1 MSPDSAPVSASESGG
16 PERAEIRSGLGAT
29 DVDLA
34 PAAAGAEADEA
45 GEALVPTGA
54 VPQSGA
60 EGTSSTFRLVVAG
73 SLEPEHARPI
83 VALTLAEDI
92 ERLLAADWDTR
103 RLMLAEQPR
112 LLHPRVAAACAPRDP
127 FLSLVI
133 DRAAEA
139 GLERALAELPVG
151 ASLQA
156 CLDAP
161 EPPPLE
167 HAEAATRPAT
177 GPMTD
182 HGARWL
188 ARLTVELAERLTAEP
203 DEPDEP
209 GETEE
214 PEESEEPGEPEETV
228 SVAGSPGLRQDV
240 LTALAVLFDV
250 DRACLDEAGRLT
262 ETDWEEVG
270 AELADLPADP
280 LELARA
286 AEVWVQYLA
295 LFAPQAPEAGWAA
308 DLRDLLRA
316 TAHRGPDRAVEEHR
330 LVLAAQSACRDEDHG
345 AAEWLA
351 GAADTANTLLGH
363 WSRHGADWVL
373 VHAVVLARTVVSAT
387 PADHAERADL
397 VADLGSAIAE
407 QVQAGLAPVRD
418 LEESLAHAYEAVR
431 LTPSEAP
438 GWGTFAANLGYRIGL
453 AVDAG
458 LRPAAALRDAVQWQR
473 RALDAA
479 PAPDERR
486 PLRASM
492 LASRISEAVRAGEGT
507 SADLQEAIVHAE
519 EAVTLSAKATATAST
534 EATNGDSTD
543 SVEAHARSGT
553 SDRAMFEINLALL
566 LTEAVEAGARTAH
579 DLPRAVAL
587 ARCALDRIPPW
598 HTDRPGY
605 LASAA
610 TVLGDAVNADAVAT
624 ETLEEALAWQRESV
638 DGTSEDHPHY
648 ASRLSGLSNRIA
660 HAVLAGL
667 RPAAGY
673 AEAVRLARLA
683 LEHTPP
689 GHPDRPSFASNLG
702 AVVEEA
708 VQFGA
713 LPDTAMDEAREAA
726 REAYDSAPE
735 SAPARVG
742 YASNLATLLAAG
754 RRAEDYD
761 EALALARYCVAHVPE
776 GHPARPTHLSNLS
789 SLIADLVREGVVEPN
804 DLAKALTEA
813 IRTGEHALAGT
824 SEANPRRAAHESNLA
839 TALGLAVRRGVA
851 PPERLT
857 DVLRLATAAADRTPA
872 SHPDRAVYL
881 TNLMLAL
888 EEAVKADVLTGRQA
902 ADRALTVITDF
913 RQLVLY
919 TVSSPV
925 QREAVLR
932 TCEGLVAV
940 ATPLVADG
948 AGAAEGIRVAEGVR
962 NLAVGADRI
971 PDLPAG
977 AVPPEL
983 SARHRAAVEA
993 HRSAQQRFGAGLEDL
1008 AGTAGPQ
1015 EELAA
1020 VLAEIHRSLPGDG
1033 PPRPGDLPTLA
1044 DLAAHLPEASTAV
1057 YLVPGAE
1064 ATDGRALLLDRAGA
1078 VRQIPLPGLSEEQV
1092 GGWVNRLLEGPHH
1105 ALAVQ
1110 GLLWQVA
1117 MEPLL
1122 RAVDTTHVEAGGTT
1136 HVEAGGTTHVEAGGT
1151 ADWILVPVGHLSML
1165 PVHAAGTP
1173 EEWFDDRVA
1182 VRVVPSLTQL
1192 APPAAPPA
1200 SGAPLVA
1207 TSRAADLP
1215 FLPADRAVAEH
1226 LLPSATGPGTVV
1238 RARTRGEALT
1248 GLAEAPSAVLGGHA
1262 RHSLRHGAGL
1272 DLDDGPVAAEHLWRL
1287 PVRDRDVAFVTG
1299 CSSAQVAG
1307 TLVDEVVGLPSALLR
1322 AGFRG
1327 VFATLWPVSDATAFI
1342 TLAHLLQLR
1351 RARPDLAP
1359 HLVLHQVRRTLR
1371 TLTTREL
1378 RRWFE
1383 ELDSH
1388 LPVPPDTTAR
1398 LEAFLA
1404 PYGGGAT
1411 PLADPKDW
1419 AAFAYVGR

>member
-1 MSPDSAPVSASESGG
+1 MA
-16 PERAEIRSGLGAT
+16 R
-29 DVDLA
+29 
-34 PAAAGAEADEA
+34 AEADDA
-45 GEALVPTGA
+45 GEAPAPAEA
-54 VPQSGA
+54 VPRARA
-60 EGTSSTFRLVVAG
+60 EVASSTFRLVVAG
-73 SLEPEHARPI
+73 SLEPEHAGPTL
-83 VALTLAEDI
+83 ALTLTEDI

-103 RLMLAEQPR
+103 RRMLAERPR
-112 LLHPRVAAACAPRDP
+112 LVHPHVAQACSPRDP
-127 FLSLVI
+127 LLSLVI

-139 GLERALAELPVG
+139 GLERALAELPAG

-167 HAEAATRPAT
+167 HAEAATRLAT
-177 GPMTD
+177 GPVTT

-203 DEPDEP
+203 AAT
-209 GETEE
+209 GSGAGAG
-214 PEESEEPGEPEETV
+214 PEEAEEQSG
-228 SVAGSPGLRQDV
+228 VAGSPGLRQDV
-240 LTALAVLFDV
+240 LTALTVLFDV
-250 DRACLDEAGRLT
+250 DRSCLEEAGRLT
-262 ETDWEEVG
+262 DTDWEEVW
-270 AELADLPADP
+270 AELAHLPADA

-286 AEVWVQYLA
+286 ADVWVRYIA

-316 TAHRGPDRAVEEHR
+316 TAHRGPERAVEEHR
-330 LVLAAQSACRDEDHG
+330 LVLAAQDACGDEDRG
-345 AAEWLA
+345 APQWLA

-363 WSRHGADWVL
+363 WSRNGADWVL
-373 VHAVVLARTVVSAT
+373 DHAVALARAVVAAT
-387 PADHAERADL
+387 PADHRERADL

-407 QVQAGLAPVRD
+407 QVQAGLAPVGD
-418 LEESLAHAYEAVR
+418 LEESLAHAHEAVL
-431 LTPSEAP
+431 LTPPEAP

-458 LRPAAALRDAVQWQR
+458 LRPASALRDAVQWQR

-507 SADLQEAIVHAE
+507 SADLHEAIVHAE
-519 EAVTLSAKATATAST
+519 EAVTLSATFQATHSAKATAEASAEPAHTADGVGS
-534 EATNGDSTD
+534 A
-543 SVEAHARSGT
+543 EAHDRHGT
-553 SDRAMFEINLALL
+553 SDRGMFEINLALL
-566 LTEAVEAGARTAH
+566 LTEAVEAGARTGD

-587 ARCALDRIPPW
+587 ARSALDRIPPW
-598 HTDRPGY
+598 HPDRPGY

-610 TVLGDAVNADAVAT
+610 TVLGDAVNADAVAA

-638 DGTSEDHPHY
+638 EGTSEDHPHY
-648 ASRLSGLSNRIA
+648 ASRLSGLSNRIV
-660 HAVLAGL
+660 HAVLAGR

-726 REAYDSAPE
+726 REAYHSAPE
-735 SAPARVG
+735 SAPARIG

-754 RRAEDYD
+754 HRPEDYE
-761 EALALARYCVAHVPE
+761 EALALARYCVAHVPAS
-776 GHPARPTHLSNLS
+776 HPARPTHLSNLS
-789 SLIADLVREGVVEPN
+789 SLIADLVREDVVEPE
-804 DLAKALTEA
+804 DLSKALAEA
-813 IRTGEHALAGT
+813 IETGEQALAAT
-824 SEANPRRAAHESNLA
+824 PEANPRRAAHESNLA
-839 TALGLAVRRGVA
+839 TALGLAVRRGAAA
-851 PPERLT
+851 PARLT

-888 EEAVKADVLTGRQA
+888 EEAVRADVLTGREA
-902 ADRALTVITDF
+902 ADRAMAVITDF

-932 TCEGLVAV
+932 TCEGLVAA
-940 ATPLVADG
+940 ATPLVTAG
-948 AGAAEGIRVAEGVR
+948 AGVAEGIRVAEGVR

-977 AVPPEL
+977 SVPPRL
-983 SARHRAAVEA
+983 AARHRAAVEA
-993 HRSAQQRFGAGLEDL
+993 HRSAQQRFAAGLEDL

-1015 EELAA
+1015 EELTA
-1020 VLAEIHRSLPGDG
+1020 VLAEIRRNLPGDG
-1033 PPRPGDLPTLA
+1033 PPRPGDLPTIA
-1044 DLAAHLPEASTAV
+1044 ELAAHLPETSTAV

-1064 ATDGRALLLDRAGA
+1064 DAEGRALLLDRAGA
-1078 VRQIPLPGLSEEQV
+1078 VRQIRLPGLSEERV

-1110 GLLWQVA
+1110 GLLWEVA

-1122 RAVDTTHVEAGGTT
+1122 RAVGTA
-1136 HVEAGGTTHVEAGGT
+1136 HGEAGGT

-1207 TSRAADLP
+1207 TSGAPDLP

-1226 LLPSATGPGTVV
+1226 LLPSASGPGAVV
-1238 RARTRGEALT
+1238 RARSRDDALT
-1248 GLAEAPSAVLGGHA
+1248 GLAEASSAVLGGHA

-1272 DLDDGPVAAEHLWRL
+1272 DLDDGPVTAEHLWRL
-1287 PVRDRDVAFVTG
+1287 PVRERDVAFVTG

-1351 RARPDLAP
+1351 RDRPDLAP
-1359 HLVLHQVRRTLR
+1359 HLLLHEVRRTLR

-1378 RRWFE
+1378 RCWYA
-1383 ELDSH
+1383 ELASH
-1388 LPVPPDTTAR
+1388 LAVPPDTTAR

>member
-1 MSPDSAPVSASESGG
+1 
-16 PERAEIRSGLGAT
+16 
-29 DVDLA
+29 
-34 PAAAGAEADEA
+34 
-45 GEALVPTGA
+45 
-54 VPQSGA
+54 
-60 EGTSSTFRLVVAG
+60 
-73 SLEPEHARPI
+73 
-83 VALTLAEDI
+83 
-92 ERLLAADWDTR
+92 
-103 RLMLAEQPR
+103 
-112 LLHPRVAAACAPRDP
+112 
-127 FLSLVI
+127 
-133 DRAAEA
+133 
-139 GLERALAELPVG
+139 
-151 ASLQA
+151 
-156 CLDAP
+156 
-161 EPPPLE
+161 
-167 HAEAATRPAT
+167 
-177 GPMTD
+177 
-182 HGARWL
+182 
-188 ARLTVELAERLTAEP
+188 
-203 DEPDEP
+203 
-209 GETEE
+209 
-214 PEESEEPGEPEETV
+214 
-228 SVAGSPGLRQDV
+228 
-240 LTALAVLFDV
+240 
-250 DRACLDEAGRLT
+250 
-262 ETDWEEVG
+262 
-270 AELADLPADP
+270 
-280 LELARA
+280 
-286 AEVWVQYLA
+286 
-295 LFAPQAPEAGWAA
+295 
-308 DLRDLLRA
+308 
-316 TAHRGPDRAVEEHR
+316 
-330 LVLAAQSACRDEDHG
+330 
-345 AAEWLA
+345 
-351 GAADTANTLLGH
+351 
-363 WSRHGADWVL
+363 
-373 VHAVVLARTVVSAT
+373 
-387 PADHAERADL
+387 
-397 VADLGSAIAE
+397 
-407 QVQAGLAPVRD
+407 
-418 LEESLAHAYEAVR
+418 
-431 LTPSEAP
+431 
-438 GWGTFAANLGYRIGL
+438 
-453 AVDAG
+453 
-458 LRPAAALRDAVQWQR
+458 
-473 RALDAA
+473 
-479 PAPDERR
+479 
-486 PLRASM
+486 
-492 LASRISEAVRAGEGT
+492 
-507 SADLQEAIVHAE
+507 
-519 EAVTLSAKATATAST
+519 
-534 EATNGDSTD
+534 
-543 SVEAHARSGT
+543 
-553 SDRAMFEINLALL
+553 MFEINLALL
-566 LTEAVEAGARTAH
+566 LTEAVEAGARTTN

-587 ARCALDRIPPW
+587 ARSALARIPPW
-598 HTDRPGY
+598 HPDRPGY

-610 TVLGDAVNADAVAT
+610 TVLGDAVNADAVAA

-638 DGTSEDHPHY
+638 EGTSEDHPHY

-660 HAVLAGL
+660 QAVLAGL

-726 REAYDSAPE
+726 REAYDSAPGG
-735 SAPARVG
+735 APARVG
-742 YASNLATLLAAG
+742 YASNLATLLAAAH
-754 RRAEDYD
+754 RPEDYD
-761 EALALARYCVAHVPE
+761 EALALARYCVAQVPE

-789 SLIADLVREGVVEPN
+789 SLIADLVREGVVEPQ
-804 DLAKALTEA
+804 DLSKALAEA
-813 IRTGEHALAGT
+813 IETGEQALAGT

-839 TALGLAVRRGVA
+839 TALGLAVRRGAA
-851 PPERLT
+851 PPARLT

-888 EEAVKADVLTGRQA
+888 EEAVKADVLTGREA
-902 ADRALTVITDF
+902 ADRAMAVIADF

-932 TCEGLVAV
+932 TCEGLVAA
-940 ATPLVADG
+940 ATPLVTAG

-977 AVPPEL
+977 SVPPEL
-983 SARHRAAVEA
+983 AARHRAAVEA
-993 HRSAQQRFGAGLEDL
+993 HRSAQQRFAAGLEDL

-1015 EELAA
+1015 EELTA
-1020 VLAEIHRSLPGDG
+1020 VLTEIRRRLPGGG
-1033 PPRPGDLPTLA
+1033 PSRPGDLPTLA
-1044 DLAAHLPEASTAV
+1044 ELAAHLPDASTAV

-1064 ATDGRALLLDRAGA
+1064 DADGRALLLDRAGT
-1078 VRQIPLPGLSEEQV
+1078 VRQVPLPGLSEERV

-1110 GLLWQVA
+1110 GLLWEVA

-1122 RAVDTTHVEAGGTT
+1122 RAVGPAHGEACG
-1136 HVEAGGTTHVEAGGT
+1136 A
-1151 ADWILVPVGHLSML
+1151 ADWILVPLGHLSML

-1182 VRVVPSLTQL
+1182 VRVVPSLTRL

-1207 TSRAADLP
+1207 TSGAPDLP

-1226 LLPSATGPGTVV
+1226 LLPSASGPGAVV
-1238 RARTRGEALT
+1238 RARTRDDALT
-1248 GLAEAPSAVLGGHA
+1248 GLAEASSAVLGGHA

-1272 DLDDGPVAAEHLWRL
+1272 DLDDGPVTAEHLWRL

-1351 RARPDLAP
+1351 RDRPDLAP
-1359 HLVLHQVRRTLR
+1359 HLLLHEVRRTLR

-1378 RRWFE
+1378 RHWLA
-1383 ELDSH
+1383 ELASH

-1398 LEAFLA
+1398 LEAFLT